1 MSDFIDDVKHLT
13 QLCLIP
19 NLVQIKIEQIEF
31 RIKLKLTRE
40 CHLNKDGGCKCR
52 WQGQN
57 GAAAPDQPDPNPESR
72 VRVPRGKGGHDCS
85 VSLKG
90 HC

>member
-1 MSDFIDDVKHLT
+1 MCRT
-13 QLCLIP
+13 Q
-19 NLVQIKIEQIEF
+19 NLVQIKIELKLEKNEIKTGFEIKF
-31 RIKLKLTRE
+31 RIRLKLTRE

-52 WQGQN
+52 WQGQD

-72 VRVPRGKGGHDCS
+72 VRVPWGEGGHDCS